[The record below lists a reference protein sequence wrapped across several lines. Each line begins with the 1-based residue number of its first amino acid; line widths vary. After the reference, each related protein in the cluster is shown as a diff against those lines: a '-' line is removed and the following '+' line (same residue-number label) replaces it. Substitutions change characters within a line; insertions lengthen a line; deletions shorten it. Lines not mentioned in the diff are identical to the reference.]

1 MVYKFLILSDED
13 ELFLREIAIDA
24 DNTFLD
30 FHEAIIDA
38 CDYDLHQMASF
49 FICNE
54 EWEKE
59 QEITLVE
66 MDTSSEYDNLTMG
79 ETVLSDHVT
88 DEGQRLLYVFDYMM
102 DRAFFVRLEGVTTG
116 KNLAKPVCLKAEGKA
131 PEQISMD
138 DDFMN
143 ITNTTKNVDLDA
155 DFYGDEDYESDELD
169 EEGYSDINFSE
180 ELE

>member
-24 DNTFLD
+24 DSTFLD
-30 FHEAIIDA
+30 FHDAIIDA
-38 CDYDLHQMASF
+38 CDYDAHQMASF

-66 MDTSSEYDNLTMG
+66 MDTSSEYDSLTMG
-79 ETVLSDHVT
+79 ETVLSDYVIE
-88 DEGQRLLYVFDYMM
+88 EGQRLLYIFDYMM
-102 DRAFFVRLEGVTTG
+102 DRAFFIRLEGITTG
-116 KNLAKPVCLKAEGKA
+116 KNLDKPACLKAEGNA

-138 DDFMN
+138 DDSLNN
-143 ITNTTKNVDLDA
+143 ITKSVDLDA
-155 DFYGDEDYESDELD
+155 DFYGDEDFELDELD
-169 EEGYSDINFSE
+169 EEGFSDMDFSE
-180 ELE
+180 EME

>member
-38 CDYDLHQMASF
+38 CDYDIHQMASF

-54 EWEKE
+54 DWEKE

-66 MDTSSEYDNLTMG
+66 MDTSSEYDSLTMG
-79 ETVLSDHVT
+79 KTVLNDYVSE
-88 DEGQRLLYVFDYMM
+88 EGQQLLYVFDYIME
-102 DRAFFVRLEGVTTG
+102 RGFFIRLEEITTG
-116 KNLAKPVCLKAEGKA
+116 KNLLKPVCLKSEGKA
-131 PEQISMD
+131 PEQLSSD
-138 DDFMN
+138 DDFLNN
-143 ITNTTKNVDLDA
+143 ITKSVDLDA
-155 DFYGDEDYESDELD
+155 DFYGDEDFELDELD
-169 EEGYSDINFSE
+169 EEGFSDMDFSE